1 MPFATRRREIA
12 ALVHDEDRE
21 AIDAYNEEAP
31 DDLRLRADLGALPFD
46 GDFGAAPI
54 VMLLA
59 NPPYDEAS
67 AADDHA
73 FEREGWP
80 LAGLHPEA
88 PPGLRQRWHARLAAL
103 VDAFGAQHVA
113 NSVLALHLTPW
124 ASRRFDTPLRLPS
137 RQRMLDLANDLV
149 RRGAFMMV
157 LRAAELWTE
166 HPAVPALPPSRRA
179 HARSWR
185 ATHVHPDNI
194 GDDAW
199 LAVCRRVGAHIWD
212 DGRLRDC

>member
-1 MPFATRRREIA
+1 MQLAHHRRHIA
-12 ALVHDEDRE
+12 RLIEDEDRD
-21 AIDAYNEEAP
+21 AIRVYNASASEDMQLHHE
-31 DDLRLRADLGALPFD
+31 LGASPYD
-46 GDFGAAPI
+46 GDFSRAPI

-59 NPPYDEAS
+59 NPGYDETAG
-67 AADDHA
+67 ANDHG

-88 PPGLRQRWHARLAAL
+88 PPGLRLRWHARLAAL

-113 NSVLALHLTPW
+113 NSVLALHINPW
-124 ASRRFDTPLRLPS
+124 ASRRFDSTLRLPS
-137 RQRMLDLANDLV
+137 RRRMLHLAGDAV
-149 RRGAFMMV
+149 GRGALMMV

-166 HPAVPALPPSRRA
+166 HPEIAALPSTHRV

-185 ATHVHPDNI
+185 AAHVHPDNI

-199 LAVCRRVGAHIWD
+199 VAVCERIESHVWGEQRFA
-212 DGRLRDC
+212 